1 MLVSKINPPATKI
14 MQNNPFATTT
24 ITGEYMTVVCTK
36 YVIGAI
42 PDSFNDDSVF
52 LVKFGNIKYELKPD
66 GSQGNPMLDIIVAH
80 RLTMKQAEL
89 STWNSDDTILHEL
102 VIQKLNS
109 INGSNIQ
116 IVSQET
122 MNMQH
127 TA

>member
-1 MLVSKINPPATKI
+1 
-14 MQNNPFATTT
+14 
-24 ITGEYMTVVCTK
+24 
-36 YVIGAI
+36 
-42 PDSFNDDSVF
+42 
-52 LVKFGNIKYELKPD
+52 
-66 GSQGNPMLDIIVAH
+66 
-80 RLTMKQAEL
+80 MKQAEL